1 MPDLFGNPTKDDAPA
16 KPVKQPVEPDPFV
29 RVLKFLADGPATE
42 VEIALGTGIMIDSV
56 KVIINRLKAISK
68 AEHRENSASLPLVAL
83 RAQDRAEAPP
93 KAAERSNG
101 QANAGNGRTAPHNGT
116 DGSREAA
123 LLLDPEW
130 RETACGRVYWAL
142 RDAPDGLTREQIA
155 EACAMPI
162 QTVCARVADLRRGR
176 SVEEREGVTRQTRA
190 GIRAAVVFAIV
201 K

>member
-1 MPDLFGNPTKDDAPA
+1 MPDLFGRPTEDDAPA
-16 KPVKQPVEPDPFV
+16 KPAKQPVEPDPFV

-42 VEIALGTGIMIDSV
+42 VEIALGTGIMIDAV
-56 KVIINRLKAISK
+56 KVITNHLKAIGK
-68 AEHRENSASLPLVAL
+68 AEYRENSSGLPLVAL
-83 RAQDRAEAPP
+83 RAQDRPETPP
-93 KAAERSNG
+93 RRAERSKG
-101 QANAGNGRTAPHNGT
+101 QANAGNGHPAPHNGT

-123 LLLDPEW
+123 ILLDPEW

-155 EACAMPI
+155 EVCGMPI
-162 QTVCARVADLRRGR
+162 QTVCARVADLRRRR
-176 SVEEREGVTRQTRA
+176 SVEEREGVTRPTKA